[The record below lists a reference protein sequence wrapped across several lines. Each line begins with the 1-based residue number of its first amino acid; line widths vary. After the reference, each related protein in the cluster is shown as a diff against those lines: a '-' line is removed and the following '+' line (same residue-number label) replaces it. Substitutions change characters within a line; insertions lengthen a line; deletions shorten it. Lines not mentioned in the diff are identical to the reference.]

1 MNEKVLKT
9 LEYHKILG
17 QLTEYAFSDEAKSL
31 CRSLRPVTD
40 RAVIERLQQE
50 TSDALGRIL
59 RNGTLSFSGVRP
71 GAPENRRHS
80 EHDRAA
86 AHLLPVRGG
95 PAGQSLF
102 AAGFRSRRRGNTG
115 AGRPET
121 GLSDGTFFTD

>member
-31 CRSLRPVTD
+31 CRSLRPVSD

-59 RNGTLSFSGVRP
+59 RKLRLGWGGTCSEALTPLAARAWMICISAPFPGNG
-71 GAPENRRHS
+71 N
-80 EHDRAA
+80 
-86 AHLLPVRGG
+86 
-95 PAGQSLF
+95 
-102 AAGFRSRRRGNTG
+102 
-115 AGRPET
+115 
-121 GLSDGTFFTD
+121 

>member
-59 RNGTLSFSGVRP
+59 RNGTLSFSGVRSLADSLARLKI
-71 GAPENRRHS
+71 GGTLSTTE
-80 EHDRAA
+80 
-86 AHLLPVRGG
+86 LLRICSLLEAGG
-95 PAGQSLF
+95 PKPFRGRIPVAPAGKY
-102 AAGFRSRRRGNTG
+102 RSRKT
-115 AGRPET
+115 
-121 GLSDGTFFTD
+121 